1 MKLSCSSRNPGVSKL
16 PEADSGDEDDCGGT
30 LRGERIAKKTK
41 SVLNKIKEE
50 PNDTGQVVHLLSR
63 KYPLV
68 VLTNNIP
75 QNHLPVSYFLSNTDI
90 FSEYALKYIK
100 HL

>member
-1 MKLSCSSRNPGVSKL
+1 MSKL
-16 PEADSGDEDDCGGT
+16 PEADSGDGDDCGGT
-30 LRGERIAKKTK
+30 RRGERIAKKTK

-75 QNHLPVSYFLSNTDI
+75 QNHLPVSYFFCQTLI
-90 FSEYALKYIK
+90 FFLNMP
-100 HL
+100 